1 MWIIYVIFVL
11 NWVHMNI
18 YEFIYIIWHKIDI
31 WIINITS
38 VQNWVHMNIM
48 NSYMSY
54 DIYDS
59 YLNKK
64 FHICIWTFMNSFM
77 SSVTFYCSTTD
88 EMLVVTSGSKLI
100 NFYILIVCL
109 FSVSP
114 FVYFSILFEFISGLF
129 HCSYLF
135 KSFKYICWMD
145 GFAPPPLGRI
155 SI

>member
-1 MWIIYVIFVL
+1 MWYLWFIYQSY
-11 NWVHMNI
+11 MSYDI
-18 YEFIYIIWHKIDI
+18 YEFI
-31 WIINITS
+31 N
-38 VQNWVHMNIM
+38 VHMNPIE
-48 NSYMSY
+48 NKY

-59 YLNKK
+59 YLNNK
-64 FHICIWTFMNSFM
+64 FLICIWTFMNSFI
-77 SSVTFYCSTTD
+77 SSMKFYCSTTD

-100 NFYILIVCL
+100 NFYILIVL

-135 KSFKYICWMD
+135 KSFKFICWMD
-145 GFAPPPLGRI
+145 GFDPPPLGRI